1 MSNNNQNFS
10 FIELDKLIN
19 ENYSMNQSQKSKK
32 YYSLIIPNEK
42 ENKSQKLKHAKT
54 MKNS

>member
-32 YYSLIIPNEK
+32 YSSLIIPNEK
-42 ENKSQKLKHAKT
+42 EKLI
-54 MKNS
+54 